1 MSADDPFGDVT
12 TLPKGA
18 GLRIGIVVSRFNRSI
33 SGRLLTGAR
42 SALAECGVTEE
53 GIDVVHVPGALEIPV
68 VAKSMVESS
77 GVDAVVALGCVIR
90 GETTHYE
97 VVANGAANG
106 IARVAVETG
115 VPVTNGILTT
125 ENLSQANS
133 RSGGKRG
140 DAGRNAALAAV
151 EMACL
156 LRRIRPDA

>member
-53 GIDVVHVPGALEIPV
+53 GIEVLHVPGALEIPV
-68 VAKSMVESS
+68 VAKSMIESC

-90 GETTHYE
+90 GETDPLRGSSQRCGYRYCQGRRRHRCSRNKRHPDHGE
-97 VVANGAANG
+97 PVAG
-106 IARVAVETG
+106 
-115 VPVTNGILTT
+115 
-125 ENLSQANS
+125 
-133 RSGGKRG
+133 
-140 DAGRNAALAAV
+140 
-151 EMACL
+151 
-156 LRRIRPDA
+156 